1 MKRRMKR
8 FLSCFLSLLMVF
20 GCLTESLS
28 VFAEKI
34 TLPNG
39 REGEIITAEDV
50 FGRHTIQPSG
60 NGYNRF
66 LMYDGVPKAD
76 DFAYWV
82 YEDTGEKYPAYCVS
96 PTKPGVTELG
106 AYDVNLKEL
115 TSDPKLY
122 WILRNGYP
130 YKTVEELGVSD
141 ENEAYAATKMALWTS
156 LNGWD
161 LNKWAVNPNC
171 TVPGDHSDVLAA
183 LKNIVEAAAK
193 DEVLGVPNYHVTIV
207 PELST
212 PEIDSVDPD
221 YYCMTYHFEY
231 DERINPLGV
240 EVQWK
245 STQPPGAKIAK
256 NDSTNTEASYFQID
270 EKVKLLI
277 PKDWVD
283 QHDEPQP
290 ISLAMFFTSWM
301 RPAMQGYAINL
312 DASQKNAQNYLL
324 STPEVWKEKV
334 EVTTPFIPETGLPK
348 LPKLVIQKDDE
359 GTPLAGAVFS
369 VTDESGVELGPVT
382 TASDGKVEVYLPKEG
397 RYTVIETAAPAG
409 YKLDSTPYTV
419 NVQAGQ
425 TGEVTLNISN
435 SQKGSLRVRKVDA
448 VTGEALENAT
458 FRITSPSGS
467 VSDYT
472 TDSTGTVVIND
483 AEVGNWS
490 VEEIIAPDGYQIAV
504 DETHG
509 VVEYGKMTTI
519 VIKDNANP
527 GIRLTKLDEKTKEP
541 LAGATFELYQQGNLI
556 ASGTTNHNGVLEF
569 LDLDAGWYTVKEVSA
584 PDGYIANTQEQNVQ
598 LEPNKITELT
608 FLNQRKPSIEIMKV
622 NSQTDEPLAGAQ
634 IKVEQADGATIGTFV
649 TGTDG
654 KVVLE
659 DMAEGAYVITEVVAP
674 DGFLLDDTHHTIE
687 VHAGETAQI
696 TLENVP
702 KPGLEI
708 LKVDED
714 TGAPLIGA
722 KFQISKPD
730 VPGSEQIYM
739 TNDQGIIF
747 LEDQDVNAYV
757 IEEIEAPEGYI
768 LNSEPIT
775 VQLNPGERKEIR
787 ITNEAKP
794 GLALMK
800 IDADTKLPLP
810 GAELR
815 VSKADGEVVGEYV
828 TDENG
833 RVFIENL
840 EAGTYE
846 VEEISAP
853 SGYQLNPQK
862 QSITLEPGRTGELVF
877 TNKLKPGLEIT
888 KVVTGTDQVIAG
900 VRFEVSYADGEK
912 VGEYET
918 NDAGRIFI
926 PDLEPGIY
934 SVKEIS
940 VPDEY
945 ILDPTVQNV
954 KLEAGKTARLLF
966 SNERKPGL
974 ELIKLDSQT
983 LSPLAGAELRVTKA
997 ENNELVGEYVTQVNG
1012 RVFIPNLEPGVYV
1025 VEETKAPDGYVL
1037 DPQKQNVTL
1046 KAGETA
1052 SVTFYNTIKAGL
1064 EILKVDEDTGAPLD
1078 GAKIRLSTAEGAV
1091 IGEYITQGG
1100 GRIFVEDLEPGLYVL
1115 EETAA
1120 PGGYILDPQRRTV
1133 QIEAGRTTKV
1143 SFTNKQAPGLEILKT
1158 DSETG
1163 LPLAGAKFRIS
1174 KPDGSTVGEYVTGE
1188 DGKINLTN
1196 LEPGVYE
1203 IEEIEAAPGYV
1214 LDPQKKSITLESGK
1228 TASITF
1234 VNTKNPTLTILKLDT
1249 TTGSPLAGAV
1259 FHIQIKNGEDRG
1271 RYTSDENGLV
1281 VLDNLEP
1288 GIYVISEITA
1298 PDGYEITNLPQEV
1311 TLNSGD
1317 TVTVEVRDEALSP
1330 LYIKKIDSKDGTP
1343 VEGAKFRVEHMNGA
1357 LVGEYTTDR
1366 YGWITIP
1373 ELTPGW
1379 YLVTEL
1385 SAPDGYVVDS
1395 TPKRVQ
1401 VKLGEPAIV
1410 EFTNAP
1416 LGDLVI
1422 RKVDSVTKEPLA
1434 GATFDITLA
1443 DGSRAFSVTSDE
1455 NGMAVISDLDPGSYV
1470 VSEIEAPDGY
1480 IISTSPIVFEMTA
1493 EKSVTL
1499 TFENTPKSSLTIYK
1513 QDPDGNPVAGVTFRI
1528 EKANGEYVTEVTT
1541 DETGK
1546 ASVSDLEPGDYR
1558 VTEIR
1563 VPDGMVLDP
1572 TSKNVTIKESQTAT
1586 VTFINEYEGDLVI
1599 IKQDQDGNP
1608 VAGVTFR
1615 IEKLNGEFVKEVT
1628 TDETGKASVS
1638 DLDSGDYVVT
1648 EIRVPDGMLLDTTP
1662 KNVTIKDGE
1671 TATVTF
1677 INDSRSGIRIVKTV
1691 EQTGKPLEGVEFS
1704 IERDNG
1710 EKIGTFTTDEDGMIY
1725 VPLDPGT
1732 YVVREIDAPSGFEV
1746 DSTPRTVV
1754 VKPNVP
1760 TVLEYENAKM
1770 GGIRIQKVD
1779 SETGR
1784 GIPGVRILVTDDD
1797 GNTIGIYETDQDGY
1811 IEIEKELPD
1820 GTYYLE
1826 EIEAAPGYEI
1836 DRGKKRI
1843 KIIDGKATDV
1853 EWENAKERGQIQIIK
1868 RSFDAN
1874 PYNNLPAGSLLE
1886 GAIFEISRADT
1897 GRVVDYISTDY
1908 RGVAASDLLPIGRY
1922 KIREVTPPPYYLLN
1936 PREFE
1941 VELKIPNDIV
1951 QIEVYD
1957 QSADLDVTIQKTGNQ
1972 KVQGGSQMRYD
1983 FSNIANNSNVPLNDF
1998 YWHDQIPTNA
2008 VTLNA
2013 IKTGTYN
2020 ENLTYQIVYR
2030 TNKNSTW
2037 RVLAGGL
2044 NTLQSYD
2051 IDCTGSRLG
2060 FAWDEYITEF
2070 RFEFGDVGAGF
2081 HSTSNPAILV
2091 TVSGRLPN
2099 GQQFANRA
2107 DAGGSYYGKWITS
2120 SYTWVTTVITPSRP
2134 VSYPKTGY

>member
-1 MKRRMKR
+1 MLKQKLKR
-8 FLSCFLSLLMVF
+8 FLSCILSVLTVF

-34 TLPNG
+34 ELPNG
-39 REGEIITAEDV
+39 REGEIITAEAV
-50 FGRHTIQPSG
+50 FGRHTVQPSG
-60 NGYNRF
+60 EGYNRF

-106 AYDVNLKEL
+106 SYDVNVKEL
-115 TSDPKLY
+115 TTDPKLY
-122 WILRNGYP
+122 WILRHGYP
-130 YKTVEELGVSD
+130 YNTPEELGVSD
-141 ENEAYAATKMALWTS
+141 EDEAYAATKMALWTS

-183 LKNIVEAAAK
+183 LKNIVAAAAK

-207 PELST
+207 PESSKLV
-212 PEIDSVDPD
+212 IDSVDSD
-221 YYCMTYHFEY
+221 YYSVTYHFEY
-231 DERINPLGV
+231 DERINPLSV
-240 EVQWK
+240 QVQWK
-245 STQPPGAKIAK
+245 STQPPGAKITRE
-256 NDSTNTEASYFQID
+256 DNTETGYFKID
-270 EKVKLLI
+270 EKVKLLV

-283 QHDEPQP
+283 QQTGSQTV
-290 ISLAMFFTSWM
+290 SLAMFFTSWM
-301 RPAMQGYAINL
+301 RPAMQAYAINL
-312 DASQKNAQNYLL
+312 DASQKNAQNYLF
-324 STPEVWKEKV
+324 STPEIWKEKV
-334 EVTTPFIPETGLPK
+334 EVSAVFSPSVSQSPDLMIY
-348 LPKLVIQKDDE
+348 KDDE

-369 VTDESGVELGPVT
+369 VTDENGAELGPIT
-382 TASDGKVEVYLPKEG
+382 TASDGKARLTLPKEG
-397 RYTVIETAAPAG
+397 RYTVIETAAPDG
-409 YKLDSTPYTV
+409 YKLDSTPYVVTV
-419 NVQAGQ
+419 QDGQ

-435 SQKGSLRVRKVDA
+435 SQKGSLQVRKVDA

-458 FRITSPSGS
+458 FRITNPAGVS
-467 VSDYT
+467 SDYT

-483 AEVGNWS
+483 AEVGNWV
-490 VEEIIAPDGYQIAV
+490 VEEIIAPDGYQITV
-504 DETHG
+504 GEMHG
-509 VVEYGKMTTI
+509 TVQYGQMTTI
-519 VIKDNANP
+519 VVKDNANP
-527 GIRLTKLDEKTKEP
+527 GVKLMKLDEKTKEP

-556 ASGTTNHNGVLEF
+556 ASGTTDHNGVLEF

-584 PDGYIANTQEQNVQ
+584 PDGYIANTEEQNVQ

-608 FLNQRKPSIEIMKV
+608 FLNQRKPSIEITKV
-622 NSQTDEPLAGAQ
+622 DSQTDEPLAGAQ
-634 IKVEQADGATIGTFV
+634 ITVEQADGAEIGTFV
-649 TGTDG
+649 TDADG
-654 KVVLE
+654 KIVLE

-674 DGFLLDDTHHTIE
+674 DGYLLDDTHHTIE
-687 VHAGETAQI
+687 VSAGETAQL

-714 TGAPLIGA
+714 TGVPLIGA
-722 KFQISKPD
+722 KFRISKPD
-730 VPGSEQIYM
+730 VPGSEQVYM

-768 LNSEPIT
+768 LNSKPIT
-775 VQLNPGERKEIR
+775 VQLNPGERKEVR

-815 VSKADGEVVGEYV
+815 VSKADGSVVGEYI

-833 RVFIENL
+833 RVFLENL
-840 EAGTYE
+840 EAGTYT
-846 VEEISAP
+846 VEELTAP
-853 SGYQLNPQK
+853 SGYQLETQK
-862 QSITLEPGRTGELVF
+862 QSITLEAGRTGELVF

-912 VGEYET
+912 IGEYET
-918 NDAGRIFI
+918 NDTGRIFI

-945 ILDPTVQNV
+945 ILDSTVRNV
-954 KLEAGKTARLLF
+954 KLESGKTARLLF

-974 ELIKLDSQT
+974 ELLKLDAQT
-983 LSPLAGAELRVTKA
+983 LAPLAGAELRVTKA
-997 ENNELVGEYVTQVNG
+997 ENNELVGEYTTQTNG

-1037 DPQKQNVTL
+1037 ESQQQNVTL

-1064 EILKVDEDTGAPLD
+1064 EILKVDEDTGEPLD

-1091 IGEYITQGG
+1091 VGEYITQGG
-1100 GRIFVEDLEPGLYVL
+1100 GRIFVEDLQPGLYVL

-1120 PGGYILDPQRRTV
+1120 PGGYILDPQKRTV

-1158 DSETG
+1158 DTETG
-1163 LPLAGAKFRIS
+1163 LPLAGAKFKIS
-1174 KPDGSTVGEYVTGE
+1174 KPDGSTIGEYVTGE

-1196 LEPGVYE
+1196 LAPGVYE
-1203 IEEIEAAPGYV
+1203 IEEIEAPAGYV
-1214 LDPQKKSITLESGK
+1214 LNPQKKSITLESGK

-1234 VNTKNPTLTILKLDT
+1234 VNIKNPTLTILKLDT
-1249 TTGSPLAGAV
+1249 TTNSPLAGAIFNV
-1259 FHIQIKNGEDRG
+1259 QIKNGKNLG
-1271 RYTSDENGLV
+1271 NFTSDENGLV
-1281 VLDNLEP
+1281 ELTGLEP

-1298 PDGYEITNLPQEV
+1298 PDGYQITNLPQEV

-1422 RKVDSVTKEPLA
+1422 RKVDSVTGDPLA
-1434 GATFDITLA
+1434 GAKFEISRS
-1443 DGSRAFSVTSDE
+1443 DGGFFLQETSDE
-1455 NGMAVISDLDPGSYV
+1455 NGMIVVSNLEPGSYV
-1470 VSEIEAPDGY
+1470 VTEIEAPDGY
-1480 IISTSPIVFEMTA
+1480 IISTSPIIFEMTA

-1513 QDPDGNPVAGVTFRI
+1513 QDTDGNPVAGVTFRI
-1528 EKANGEYVTEVTT
+1528 EKPDGQFVAEGTT
-1541 DETGK
+1541 D
-1546 ASVSDLEPGDYR
+1546 ASGRFILTDLEPGSYLVR
-1558 VTEIR
+1558 ETR
-1563 VPDGMVLDP
+1563 VPDGMILDP
-1572 TSKNVTIKESQTAT
+1572 NAKTVTIQEGKPAS
-1586 VTFINEYEGDLVI
+1586 VTFVNEYQGDLVI
-1599 IKQDQDGNP
+1599 IKQDTDGNP
-1608 VAGVTFR
+1608 VADVTFR
-1615 IEKLNGEFVKEVT
+1615 IEKPNGEFVKEVT
-1628 TDETGKASVS
+1628 TDGTGKAVIS

-1671 TATVTF
+1671 TASVTF
-1677 INDSRSGIRIVKTV
+1677 INDTRSGIRIVKTV
-1691 EQTGKPLEGVEFS
+1691 EQTGKPLKGVEFS

-1710 EKIGTFTTDEDGMIY
+1710 ERIGTYTTDADGIIY
-1725 VPLDPGT
+1725 VELDPGT
-1732 YVVREIDAPSGFEV
+1732 YVVREVSAPDGYDV
-1746 DSTPRTVV
+1746 DSAPRTVI

-1760 TVLEYENAKM
+1760 TVLEYEDAKM

-1779 SETGR
+1779 SQTEE
-1784 GIPGVRILVTDDD
+1784 GIPGVRILVTNDD
-1797 GNTIGIYETDQDGY
+1797 GDTIGIYETDQDGY

-1836 DRGKKRI
+1836 DRIKKRI
-1843 KIIDGKATDV
+1843 KIVDGKATDV

-1972 KVQGGSQMRYD
+1972 QVHGGSQMRYD
-1983 FSNIANNSNVPLNDF
+1983 FSNIANHSNVPLESF

-2051 IDCTGSRLG
+2051 IDCTGSRMG

-2070 RFEFGDVGAGF
+2070 RFEFGNVGAGF

-2107 DAGGSYYGKWITS
+2107 DAGGSYYGKWITN